1 MRLAW
6 PRACQL
12 ALESGDRRRAALV
25 VRQGVRMEEQRVVWW
40 EERQWLWV
48 SMWVLMWVTL

>member
-1 MRLAW
+1 MAW

-12 ALESGDRRRAALV
+12 ALESGDWRRAALV